1 MIGVVGYN
9 FASVDREQL
18 MLMPP
23 SVAEWVPEDHLAW
36 FVLDV
41 VEELDLTAFLAAYRG
56 DGRGGSAYHPKLMLA
71 LLVYA
76 YCVGERSSRRIE
88 RRLVEDVAFRVVA
101 ANQRPD
107 HATISRFRAVHEQA
121 IAGLFGQ
128 VLAIC
133 DRAGVLRSGLA
144 AIDGTKLSANAA
156 KSANRTAEQLARD
169 IAKDILAEAE
179 AVDAAEDARTVLEG
193 EEGEGIPPELRT
205 RAGRRQRLRELKDQ
219 LEAEAEEKSYERAV
233 AKRAAHEAETGRPAM
248 GRRPKP
254 TSGRYRSR
262 KHANVTDPDSRLLKT
277 HGGGYQQGYNAQ
289 AVATIDQYVIAAE
302 VTNLAVDAA
311 AYEPMITT
319 TKENLDAA
327 GGTCRIDRV
336 VADAGYWSGANADL
350 EGVESFIAPGRARN
364 LATIAEKQRHR
375 AAVLERVEAGQI
387 DKPEA
392 ASELGVSI
400 SRINQLLLARRK
412 EEPEQLTT
420 TMMAKLDSPT
430 GRRVYQRRAASIEP
444 VFAQIKHNR
453 GIRTMS
459 RRGKAAAD
467 SEWKLICA
475 THNLLK
481 IHRTA

>member
-1 MIGVVGYN
+1 
-9 FASVDREQL
+9 

-41 VEELDLTAFLAAYRG
+41 VEELDLTAFLATYRL

-76 YCVGERSSRRIE
+76 YCVGERSSRKIE

-107 HATISRFRAVHEQA
+107 HATIARFRATHEQA
-121 IAGLFGQ
+121 IAGLFAQ

-169 IAKDILAEAE
+169 VARDILAEAA
-179 AVDAAEDARTVLEG
+179 AVDAAEDARAVIEG
-193 EEGEGIPPELRT
+193 EDGDGIPPQLRT
-205 RAGRRQRLRELKDQ
+205 RAGRRQRLRELKEQ
-219 LEAEAEEKSYERAV
+219 LDAEAQEKSYEAAV
-233 AKRAAHEAETGRPAM
+233 AKREAYEKETGRPAM

-254 TSGRYRSR
+254 TSARYKSR
-262 KHANVTDPDSRLLKT
+262 QHANVTDPDSRLLKT
-277 HGGGYQQGYNAQ
+277 HGGGYTQGYNAQ
-289 AVATIDQYVIAAE
+289 AVATIDQFVIAAE
-302 VTNLAVDAA
+302 VTNLAVEAP
-311 AYEPMITT
+311 AYAPMIAV
-319 TKENLDAA
+319 TKENLVAA
-327 GGTCRIDRV
+327 GGACRIDRV
-336 VADAGYWSGANADL
+336 VADAGYWSSTNAEL
-350 EGVESFIAPGRARN
+350 EGVDSFIAPGRARK
-364 LATIAEKQRHR
+364 LATISQKHR
-375 AAVLERVEAGQI
+375 KRSTVLDHIQAGTI
-387 DKPEA
+387 DKAHA
-392 ASELGVSI
+392 AKELGVSI
-400 SRINQLLLARRK
+400 SRINQLLVARRQD
-412 EEPEQLTT
+412 EPEQLTT
-420 TMMAKLDSPT
+420 TMMAKLDSPS
-430 GRRVYQRRAASIEP
+430 GRRVYKRRTASIEP

-453 GIRTMS
+453 GIRTIS
-459 RRGKAAAD
+459 RRGKTAAD

-481 IHRTA
+481 LHRRA